1 MAIERDAL
9 IRALLCSATAGHDPD
24 CANCPYVLPEEFGG
38 HTWDGCD
45 CDRMARDAAE
55 MLKADTKT
63 ISALIED
70 RNNCAERY
78 EKLKSLV
85 PLFDYVL
92 PEEGAED
99 DEA

>member
-1 MAIERDAL
+1 MRAREDI
-9 IRALLCSATAGHDPD
+9 IRALLCSATTGHDPD
-24 CANCPYVLPEEFGG
+24 CAGCPYVLSQEFGG
-38 HTWDGCD
+38 RAWDDCD

-55 MLKADTKT
+55 MLEADKTT

-70 RNNCAERY
+70 RKYCMEKY

-85 PLFDYVL
+85 PLYNYVP
-92 PEEGAED
+92 PEEGADD